1 MAYARPALFHA
12 FAKDAANLLVGV
24 GPNRPRKAWSHIY
37 RSLQHGDA
45 KTACEAVRNLSFP
58 ATIVTC
64 AEAFVTLQQ
73 ERHDAD
79 YRVLPADALKQ
90 SCPAGPTNGQ
100 RPLRPL
106 SMLSCQTT
114 AHRTVS
120 FDPFRTHCPSVR
132 LQHPAQ
138 RARHD
143 VGGSPSGWPLPRGNR
158 KNSSTNCTRV

>member
-79 YRVLPADALKQ
+79 YNPDYRVLPADALSRVAQ
-90 SCPAGPTNGQ
+90 
-100 RPLRPL
+100 L
-106 SMLSCQTT
+106 
-114 AHRTVS
+114 
-120 FDPFRTHCPSVR
+120 
-132 LQHPAQ
+132 AQ
-138 RARHD
+138 RMASAPCDRFRCFPARRQ
-143 VGGSPSGWPLPRGNR
+143 PIAR
-158 KNSSTNCTRV
+158 